1 MNKFEL
7 EIDKDK
13 KYNAIIL
20 ENRLQAILSLYQE
33 EPSDNPTKV
42 LLYDGITIEIKEDRI
57 VIKTSY
63 NFKDKYGNYPSEFN
77 IKLLKVVRD
86 YIEEVYDKSTNEIY
100 ALVNFILKD
109 GTKIK
114 DCAIFKDTNKRSA
127 KDKEEVESIINNEF
141 KIKFQTKSMNGSI
154 LRNQIESYSIKEI
167 SNK

>member
-20 ENRLQAILSLYQE
+20 ENRLQGILSLYQE

-42 LLYDGITIEIKEDRI
+42 LLYDCITIEIKEDRI
-57 VIKTSY
+57 VIETSY

-77 IKLLKVVRD
+77 IKLLNVVRD
-86 YIEEVYDKSTNEIY
+86 YIEDVYNKSKNEIY
-100 ALVNFILKD
+100 TLVDFILKD

-114 DCAIFKDTNKRSA
+114 DCSVFKDINKRSV
-127 KDKEEVESIINNEF
+127 KDKEEVELIMNNEF
-141 KIKFQTKSMNGSI
+141 KINFQNELMHGTI
-154 LRNQIESYSIKEI
+154 LRSQIESYSIKEI

>member
-20 ENRLQAILSLYQE
+20 ENRLQCILSLYQE

-57 VIKTSY
+57 VIETSY
-63 NFKDKYGNYPSEFN
+63 NFKDKYGYYPSEFN

-100 ALVNFILKD
+100 ALVDFTLKD

-114 DCAIFKDTNKRSA
+114 DCSIFKDTNKRSV
-127 KDKEEVESIINNEF
+127 KYKEEVESIMNNEF
-141 KIKFQTKSMNGSI
+141 KIKFQNELMHGTI
-154 LRNQIESYSIKEI
+154 LRSQIESYSIKEI